1 MTTTAPPVGLPT
13 EPNPPEPPKD
23 RQSQGMVSR
32 LPVIGLRVLAKYGT
46 VIVLLILVIAFSVS
60 SQYFLTTANVIDIL
74 NEGSIT
80 AVIAAGL
87 TIVLVAGEFD
97 LSIGYHASLAGMLV
111 TGFLTNQHLAVPV
124 AIGAV
129 LIIGLA
135 IGLVNGF
142 LVTKLGVNALIATL
156 GSGTML
162 VGLNYAYSGGI
173 PINVPPSSTF
183 QDLSLGTL
191 IPNIPNPITIT
202 VVVLVALWLM
212 LNQTEIGQQLKAVG
226 GNKEAAKLS
235 GIRVER
241 VKVVAFGVAGL
252 GASLAGILLAARVD
266 SGQPAAGDGYLL
278 NAFAAA
284 FLGSAA
290 LRDGE
295 FHILGTA
302 IGVITVSV
310 MFTGL
315 AQFGA
320 PTAFQYLFQGGL
332 LIAAVGL
339 STIARRYTK
348 RS

>member
-1 MTTTAPPVGLPT
+1 MMTAVPPRGSAPELDT
-13 EPNPPEPPKD
+13 ESVPEPGTA
-23 RQSQGMVSR
+23 RR
-32 LPVIGLRVLAKYGT
+32 LINGVPVLGLRILAKYGT
-46 VIVLLILVIAFSVS
+46 VIVLVIMVVGFSIGS
-60 SQYFLTTANVIDIL
+60 PYFLNTSNAIDVL
-74 NEGSIT
+74 NSGSIT

-111 TGFLTNQHLAVPV
+111 TGFQVNQHMSVAVAILAVLV
-124 AIGAV
+124 
-129 LIIGLA
+129 IGLL
-135 IGLVNGF
+135 IGLINGF

-162 VGLNYAYSGGI
+162 IGVNYAYSGGI
-173 PINVPPSSTF
+173 PIDLPTSSGF
-183 QDLSLGTL
+183 PVLSLGTL
-191 IPNIPNPITIT
+191 IPGIPNPITIT
-202 VVVLVALWLM
+202 TVALLALWLM
-212 LNQTEIGQQLKAVG
+212 LNHTEIGQQLKAVG
-226 GNKEAAKLS
+226 GNREAANLS

-266 SGQPAAGDGYLL
+266 SGQPSAGDGYLL

-315 AQFGA
+315 AIFGA
-320 PTAFQYLFQGGL
+320 PTSFQYLFQGGL

-348 RS
+348 KG